1 MPFSLEESKGP
12 VPRSLLLWHTGTN
25 IGGYQ
30 SKNGWMQEV
39 LTWEVLTSPREVLTR
54 TREVLIGVHKD
65 AFGSTAV
72 ECTVHG
78 AKCLAVLAGGVPY
91 SPSVIGPA
99 LSELRESINGV
110 LLDVRLL
117 SLYLNAGVFALALI
131 CGLLLGDQS
140 RPDLPRDERE
150 GDDGLYRTMPAAR
163 AATWDRGGPTFRGG
177 GRGALS
183 ERSSLPPPPP
193 AQKFVDELRPSR
205 GAFTAVSAGLWV
217 EFVLCVALDTLGTAS
232 YFYPL
237 GEFFV
242 DGGFA
247 FAYAFAIELFFDWP
261 AMALF
266 GFWEEALPYTDGI
279 PSPPPPPG
287 LATTVTVIALLL
299 AVTIGIP
306 TATLAWVLTVCG
318 VRYAMQGRTA
328 RAGVRQGKD
337 RGTLLLV
344 DRLAKGRG
352 EALREK
358 RPARWFDDQWGYLDD
373 PAAAKGADTSPILRD
388 RSGNALP

>member
-1 MPFSLEESKGP
+1 
-12 VPRSLLLWHTGTN
+12 
-25 IGGYQ
+25 
-30 SKNGWMQEV
+30 
-39 LTWEVLTSPREVLTR
+39 
-54 TREVLIGVHKD
+54 
-65 AFGSTAV
+65 
-72 ECTVHG
+72 
-78 AKCLAVLAGGVPY
+78 
-91 SPSVIGPA
+91 
-99 LSELRESINGV
+99 
-110 LLDVRLL
+110 
-117 SLYLNAGVFALALI
+117 
-131 CGLLLGDQS
+131 
-140 RPDLPRDERE
+140 
-150 GDDGLYRTMPAAR
+150 
-163 AATWDRGGPTFRGG
+163 
-177 GRGALS
+177 
-183 ERSSLPPPPP
+183 
-193 AQKFVDELRPSR
+193 
-205 GAFTAVSAGLWV
+205 
-217 EFVLCVALDTLGTAS
+217 
-232 YFYPL
+232 
-237 GEFFV
+237 V

-266 GFWEEALPYTDGI
+266 GFWEEALPYTD
-279 PSPPPPPG
+279 
-287 LATTVTVIALLL
+287 
-299 AVTIGIP
+299 GIP

>member
-1 MPFSLEESKGP
+1 MFVDKLMPE
-12 VPRSLLLWHTGTN
+12 LLLLA
-25 IGGYQ
+25 
-30 SKNGWMQEV
+30 GWKPSPVANRCERAACSTRGALV
-39 LTWEVLTSPREVLTR
+39 STWESNARSGR
-54 TREVLIGVHKD
+54 
-65 AFGSTAV
+65 
-72 ECTVHG
+72 
-78 AKCLAVLAGGVPY
+78 GVPY

-306 TATLAWVLTVCG
+306 SPPPPPGLATTVAVIALLLAVTIGIPTATLAWVLTVCG